1 MKVRDRVAGA
11 TPKHRATPVA
21 LTTDD
26 EALLRGR
33 RIVVVM
39 PAFNAARTLQL
50 TWQQIPKRWVHKVVL
65 VDDSSTD
72 QTVELARSLP
82 IEVITHPHNV
92 GYGGNQKTCYLEAL
106 RQGADVVIMLHPDG
120 QYDPTLIPELVRP
133 ILRGDCD
140 MVLGSRFLIQGS
152 ARTGGMPLYKFVA
165 NRSLTTIENLALR
178 GRFSELHT
186 GYRAFSRRFLET
198 IPFLRNSNDFVFD
211 TEVIAQA
218 VAFHFRVAE
227 VPVATRYFPQA
238 SSATF
243 RQSIVYGL
251 KTLNTMRKFILWR
264 HRLRSSRLFRR

>member
-1 MKVRDRVAGA
+1 MKELEPVAGVA
-11 TPKHRATPVA
+11 EANPKTPTA
-21 LTTDD
+21 LSPDD
-26 EALLRGR
+26 EALLGGR
-33 RIVVVM
+33 RIIVVM
-39 PAFNAARTLQL
+39 PAYNAARTLQL
-50 TWQQIPKRWVHKVVL
+50 TWQQIPKRWVQNVVL

-72 QTVELARSLP
+72 QTVALARSLP
-82 IEVITHPHNV
+82 IEVIAHPHNV

-120 QYDPTLIPELVRP
+120 QYDPILIPELVRP

-140 MVLGSRFLIQGS
+140 MVLGSRFLQGT
-152 ARTGGMPLYKFVA
+152 ARKGGMPLYKFVA

-227 VPVATRYFPQA
+227 VPVTTRYFPLA

-243 RQSIVYGL
+243 RQSIVYGF

-264 HRLRSSRLFRR
+264 YRLRSSRLFRR